1 MTAKTNTLKSIF
13 IMSRPPFHIVG
24 VFPFVLGAIYAYKS
38 TGTLNIPV
46 FILSVVA
53 VILIMLVTYYNGEY
67 YDIAEDK
74 LAPSMGK
81 NTFSGGSQI
90 IAQEVLPRKYAL
102 IGSYISLGIAV
113 IIGFVLQFYFK
124 TGVWTIPLGIIGLFF
139 GFFYS
144 RPPFRWVNRGI
155 GELLIGISY
164 GWFTI
169 AVAFYLQTSGFDTFI
184 IWMAIPVGLTI
195 FNVILLNEFPDYD
208 ADKTAGNKRNIV
220 VRLGKEK
227 SIIIYIAAQAL
238 TWIMFAVSMNIR
250 FSRVASITAI
260 PFLLISI
267 MLMILALM
275 KKYKVPKVLEAM
287 CGLGI
292 VLNIGITLVY
302 LLGVIF
308 GGLAV

>member
-38 TGTLNIPV
+38 TGTLDLPV
-46 FILSVVA
+46 FILSMIA

-67 YDIAEDK
+67 YDIVEDE

-90 IAQEVLPRKYAL
+90 IAQKVLPRKYAL

-155 GELLIGISY
+155 GELLIGFSY
-164 GWFTI
+164 GWLPI
-169 AVAFYLQTSGFDTFI
+169 AVAFYLQTSGFDSYI

-208 ADKTAGNKRNIV
+208 ADKTADNKRNIV

-227 SIIIYIAAQAL
+227 SIFIYIAAQAL
-238 TWIMFAVSMNIR
+238 IWIMFAVSMNIR

-260 PFLLISI
+260 PFLLISL
-267 MLMILALM
+267 MLMIMAMM
-275 KKYKVPKVLEAM
+275 KKYKAPRILEAM

-292 VLNIGITLVY
+292 LLNIGVTLTY
-302 LLGVIF
+302 LLGVLI
-308 GGLAV
+308 GGLAI

>member
-1 MTAKTNTLKSIF
+1 MSAKINTLKSIF

-24 VFPFVLGAIYAYKS
+24 VFPFVLGALYAYKS
-38 TGTLNIPV
+38 TGTLNLPV
-46 FILSVVA
+46 FILSVIA

-67 YDIAEDK
+67 YDIVEDK

-90 IAQEVLPRKYAL
+90 IAQKILPRKYAL

-113 IIGFVLQFYFK
+113 IIGFILQFYFK
-124 TGVWTIPLGIIGLFF
+124 TGAWTIPLGIIGLFF

-144 RPPFRWVNRGI
+144 KPPFRWINRGI
-155 GELLIGISY
+155 GELLIGLSY
-164 GWFTI
+164 GWLTI
-169 AVAFYLQTSGFDTFI
+169 AAAFYLQTSGFDSYI

-220 VRLGKEK
+220 IRLGKEK
-227 SIIIYIAAQAL
+227 GIIIYTAAQAL

-250 FSRVASITAI
+250 FSRVASLTAM
-260 PFLLISI
+260 PFLLISL
-267 MLMILALM
+267 MLMILAM
-275 KKYKVPKVLEAM
+275 MQKYKAPKILEAM

-292 VLNIGITLVY
+292 LLNIGVTLAY

-308 GGLAV
+308 GGLAI